1 MVASTGTSK
10 SQSGVDRESSELDCK
25 ATSRCVFS
33 SVHLF
38 DVSPSSSSWAHS
50 TDSASKERNPCK
62 QEPTSASRGHFLE
75 PHFFPIFSFRT
86 RRKMA
91 KHSSERK
98 RKSQKMA
105 AENFCPGYSVSG
117 DRWNRCIRPVIF
129 ALSRGLF
136 FRRHILLVLRPLR
149 VSF

>member
-1 MVASTGTSK
+1 MVASTATSK

-25 ATSRCVFS
+25 ATARCVFS

-75 PHFFPIFSFRT
+75 PHFPPFFPKNAEKNGETFFGAEAEKSENGG
-86 RRKMA
+86 RKLL
-91 KHSSERK
+91 
-98 RKSQKMA
+98 
-105 AENFCPGYSVSG
+105 SG
-117 DRWNRCIRPVIF
+117 V
-129 ALSRGLF
+129 
-136 FRRHILLVLRPLR
+136 V
-149 VSF
+149 